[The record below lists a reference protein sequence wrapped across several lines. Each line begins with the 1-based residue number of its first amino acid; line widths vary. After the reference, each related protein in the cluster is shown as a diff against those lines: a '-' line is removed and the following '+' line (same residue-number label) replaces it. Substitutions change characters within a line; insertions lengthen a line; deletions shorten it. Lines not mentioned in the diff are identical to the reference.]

1 MQLGQDARS
10 AFDAMREGITIID
23 TEGTIVFGNKA
34 YREFLNNE
42 AGGDVGPIE
51 GYRLRDLRPGARLP
65 DVLEEGKPILHLTRK
80 EIQDFYFVNMYPI
93 YQEGTLVGGLS
104 VVTFLEDAYRAREEL
119 EAIELRSRQVL
130 RSISK
135 ANGARYTFDDITAV
149 SPASR
154 QVKQR
159 AERIA
164 ATDATVLLESESGTG
179 KELYAQAIHN
189 ASPRRDSVFVA
200 INCSNFNANI
210 LESELFGYAEGAF
223 TGAKKGG
230 KMGLFEAADGGT
242 LFLDEI
248 SEMDVALQ
256 SKLLRALQ
264 ERRIRPVGAVKEA
277 EVDVRVIAACNADL
291 GAYAAAGK
299 FRSDL
304 YYRLNTFPIRIPP
317 LRERVEDIPVLA
329 RDLLAGLSRKLHR
342 TLRITDEAM
351 QALCR
356 HTWPGNVRELR
367 NVLEFSSYLTQE
379 GVIGLDNLPDDLSRL
394 GEKPAAA
401 SLAQRVR
408 DFERREIDK
417 ALARHGATTEGKRKA
432 AAELGIS
439 LASLYNKLNEK

>member
-1 MQLGQDARS
+1 M
-10 AFDAMREGITIID
+10 
-23 TEGTIVFGNKA
+23 
-34 YREFLNNE
+34 
-42 AGGDVGPIE
+42 
-51 GYRLRDLRPGARLP
+51 
-65 DVLEEGKPILHLTRK
+65 
-80 EIQDFYFVNMYPI
+80 
-93 YQEGTLVGGLS
+93 
-104 VVTFLEDAYRAREEL
+104 
-119 EAIELRSRQVL
+119 
-130 RSISK
+130 
-135 ANGARYTFDDITAV
+135 
-149 SPASR
+149 
-154 QVKQR
+154 
-159 AERIA
+159 
-164 ATDATVLLESESGTG
+164 
-179 KELYAQAIHN
+179 
-189 ASPRRDSVFVA
+189 
-200 INCSNFNANI
+200 
-210 LESELFGYAEGAF
+210 
-223 TGAKKGG
+223 
-230 KMGLFEAADGGT
+230 
-242 LFLDEI
+242 
-248 SEMDVALQ
+248 
-256 SKLLRALQ
+256 
-264 ERRIRPVGAVKEA
+264 
-277 EVDVRVIAACNADL
+277 DVRVIAACNADL

-408 DFERREIDK
+408 EFERREIDK